1 MECQCA
7 GCYPERMARKKF
19 RDTMSAI
26 DKVREERKTIQS
38 NPDSEQRTETIEKLD
53 ELLKLLSKRLLG

>member
-26 DKVREERKTIQS
+26 DKVKGEREIIRS
-38 NPDSEQRTETIEKLD
+38 NPDSDGRTETLEKLD
-53 ELLKLLSKRLLG
+53 KLLVLLSKRLSE